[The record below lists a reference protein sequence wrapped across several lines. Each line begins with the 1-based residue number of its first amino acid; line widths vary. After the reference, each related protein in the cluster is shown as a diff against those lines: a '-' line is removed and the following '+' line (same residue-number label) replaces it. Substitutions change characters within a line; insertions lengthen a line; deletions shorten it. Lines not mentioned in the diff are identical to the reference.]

1 MLCEAFSLSDLHP
14 DLAGSAARLSVYAR
28 DPAGALADETPR
40 WGVLILPGGGYGVV
54 APAEGEPVALAFLAA
69 GMQAF
74 VLEYSV
80 APARWPQ
87 AFLEAA
93 AAVAFLRK
101 NAQRYRIHPHRIAV
115 CGFSAG
121 GHLAGCLCNLWGD
134 PLIRTELGLAPTDVR
149 PDAGVLCY
157 PVISAAL
164 SAGGSTF
171 PNLLGEDWK
180 RSGRVDLSLET
191 SVTPTN
197 PPAFLWTTWED
208 GSVPMENTLAYAAA
222 LRRQGVPFDLH
233 VFQHGP
239 HAMGLATDECARDGE
254 HRDPRAAG
262 WHPLCVSWLRR
273 IENELPG

>member
-14 DLAGSAARLSVYAR
+14 DLKDSTARLSVYAR

-101 NAQRYRIHPHRIAV
+101 NAARYQLHRIAV

-134 PLIRTELGLAPTDVR
+134 PLIQTELGLAPTDVR

>member
-14 DLAGSAARLSVYAR
+14 DLKDSTARLSVYAR
-28 DPAGALADETPR
+28 DPAGALADEAPR

-134 PLIRTELGLAPTDVR
+134 PLIQTELGLAPTDVR

-164 SAGGSTF
+164 SADGSTF

>member
-180 RSGRVDLSLET
+180 QSGRVDLSLET

-233 VFQHGP
+233 VFQHGL